1 MTYCAISSRRP
12 DGVASRTWVWFCTKR
27 EYILSIASVNI
38 NDYISNL
45 GSLKEITGDILDRRD
60 ERILIFLNFFQV
72 YEAYKMAAPSSKACK

>member
-1 MTYCAISSRRP
+1 MASRRERRF
-12 DGVASRTWVWFCTKR
+12 GSVQNV
-27 EYILSIASVNI
+27 SIFFPLLQL

-45 GSLKEITGDILDRRD
+45 GSLNEITGDILDRRD